1 MAGRRQELR
10 RPQNTF
16 AKGIFKEGNLSDLYE
31 TPPEVFGYW
40 NHLFQFDIDV
50 CAEPATAKCERYITA
65 EQNALTQDWGPF
77 GEPTKVWL
85 NPPYSNPLPWIEKAI
100 EQTEKGVFTLGLLPA
115 DTSTKWFHLLTTTP
129 NVTLVYAKGRI
140 RFLLGGERQGS
151 PKFGSVFALF
161 WPRKPKR

>member
-1 MAGRRQELR
+1 M
-10 RPQNTF
+10 
-16 AKGIFKEGNLSDLYE
+16 SDLYE
-31 TPPEVFGYW
+31 TPPEIFGYW
-40 NHLFQFDIDV
+40 NRLFHFNLDV
-50 CAEPATAKCERYITA
+50 CAEPSTAKCSTFMTA
-65 EQNALTQDWGPF
+65 EQDALKQDWASVASAS
-77 GEPTKVWL
+77 EDRARVWM

-100 EQTEKGVFTLGLLPA
+100 EQSNKGVFVCALLPA

-161 WPRKPKR
+161 WPVKKKA

>member
-1 MAGRRQELR
+1 M
-10 RPQNTF
+10 
-16 AKGIFKEGNLSDLYE
+16 SDLYE

-40 NHLFQFDIDV
+40 HRLFGFNIDV
-50 CAEPATAKCERYITA
+50 CAEPTTAKCPTYMTA
-65 EQNALTQDWGPF
+65 DLDALTQDWSTIFREG
-77 GEPTKVWL
+77 GKVWM
-85 NPPYSNPLPWIEKAI
+85 NPPYSNPAPWIEKAI
-100 EQTEKGVFTLGLLPA
+100 EQSNKGVFVLALLPA

-151 PKFGSVFALF
+151 PKFGSIFALF